1 MRQHV
6 KWKKELKISHRLH
19 QIWDMTIIII
29 LQKCLQKNMDAHQ
42 QNMQTGLKNVRFDS
56 DIFKFKKKTVKSET
70 ISSSEKYD
78 YRINCL

>member
-42 QNMQTGLKNVRFDS
+42 QNMQTGLKMFDL
-56 DIFKFKKKTVKSET
+56 IRTFFKFKKKTVKSET
-70 ISSSEKYD
+70 ISSSENM
-78 YRINCL
+78 ITG

>member
-1 MRQHV
+1 MRYERIFEYIRQHV

-56 DIFKFKKKTVKSET
+56 DIFLNLKK
-70 ISSSEKYD
+70 
-78 YRINCL
+78 RL